1 MMYQVVITVDTD
13 DTMTEEFSTSIKG
26 MEPEI
31 AKQSLVLASM
41 LLTIPQDK
49 LFFQSIVLGEI
60 KFDEANDEEVP
71 VSPVVD

>member
-1 MMYQVVITVDTD
+1 MMYQLVITVDTD
-13 DTMTEEFSTSIKG
+13 DAMTEEFSTSIKG
-26 MEPEI
+26 MEPKIHE
-31 AKQSLVLASM
+31 QSLVLASM
-41 LLTIPQDK
+41 LLSIPQDK